1 MSHKIFKTTLSLIF
15 LVALFFCWNGSLS
28 AQSEDAPLIHM
39 DKTSHTFPPVFE
51 GEALS
56 HAFTVFNKGTTDLQI
71 EKVAHP

>member
-1 MSHKIFKTTLSLIF
+1 
-15 LVALFFCWNGSLS
+15 
-28 AQSEDAPLIHM
+28 M